1 MPPKKWITGAVK
13 KPGVLRA
20 LAAKEGGLTKTG
32 RISKKWLAKKAKVP
46 GVVGKRARLAQT
58 FNNIRKK
65 SVKSGG
71 RIIAINGGRVGGR
84 VIAING
90 GGRSS
95 VDLSGNFNS
104 RNSRDFSN
112 YFWKT
117 LNGLSFLPQ
126 SAWQLALA

>member
-1 MPPKKWITGAVK
+1 MPKKWIQGAVK
-13 KPGVLRA
+13 HPGSLRS
-20 LAAKEGGLTKTG
+20 LAAKTGGLTKTG

-58 FNNIRKK
+58 FNTIRKK
-65 SVKSGG
+65 KSGG
-71 RIIAINGGRVGGR
+71 RITKINGGKAGGR
-84 VIAING
+84 VIKING